1 MVGAVEIFVR
11 RNICYRRAWDEE
23 LLRIEIESLQG
34 ADFDVSC
41 RASVMKGQ
49 GGYLSGFEV

>member
-1 MVGAVEIFVR
+1 MMVEGG

-23 LLRIEIESLQG
+23 LLRMEIESLQG